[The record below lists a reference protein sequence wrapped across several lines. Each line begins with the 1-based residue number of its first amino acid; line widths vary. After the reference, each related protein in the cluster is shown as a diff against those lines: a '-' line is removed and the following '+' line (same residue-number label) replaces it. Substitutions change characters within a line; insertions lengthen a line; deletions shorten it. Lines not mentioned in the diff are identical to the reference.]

1 VTTNE
6 ADRTDD
12 RRPATEVVVPDESVD
27 EPEADGIEERDE
39 SRLAAE
45 PEPSTSAEH
54 DTEPAGVAEDDAVV
68 AGDRSDDDTVVAADR
83 SDTGT
88 VEAGDRS
95 DDDTVVA
102 GDRSDTGASSG
113 AAGDV
118 ASGVDGP
125 LLADATRYQDR
136 WYEIQTGFV
145 DEPSNAVQS
154 AGELLTEM
162 MDDLT
167 RRLTTELG
175 AFDAGPGAGA
185 DISTED
191 LRVTFQRYRGFFD
204 RLLAA

>member
-12 RRPATEVVVPDESVD
+12 RVFEPD
-27 EPEADGIEERDE
+27 EPEAGRH
-39 SRLAAE
+39 E
-45 PEPSTSAEH
+45 PEADRLEEGDETQLADAP
-54 DTEPAGVAEDDAVV
+54 EPAHDERETGPVGTAQN
-68 AGDRSDDDTVVAADR
+68 DTVVD
-83 SDTGT
+83 SDP
-88 VEAGDRS
+88 
-95 DDDTVVA
+95 
-102 GDRSDTGASSG
+102 SDTGA
-113 AAGDV
+113 
-118 ASGVDGP
+118 

-145 DEPSNAVQS
+145 DEPRHAVQS

-175 AFDAGPGAGA
+175 EYDSRQGGG
-185 DISTED
+185 DDVSTEN
-191 LRVTFQRYRGFFD
+191 LRVTFQRYRAFFD

>member
-6 ADRTDD
+6 ADRTED
-12 RRPATEVVVPDESVD
+12 RGPATEVFAPDESVD
-27 EPEADGIEERDE
+27 EPEADEIEESDE
-39 SRLAAE
+39 SRSAAE
-45 PEPSTSAEH
+45 PEPPAPAEH
-54 DTEPAGVAEDDAVV
+54 ETEPVGVA
-68 AGDRSDDDTVVAADR
+68 GDDTVVDDDR

-88 VEAGDRS
+88 
-95 DDDTVVA
+95 
-102 GDRSDTGASSG
+102 SSV

-118 ASGVDGP
+118 AAGDDGP

-145 DEPSNAVQS
+145 DEPGHAVQS

-175 AFDAGPGAGA
+175 TFEAGRGAGP
-185 DISTED
+185 DVSTED
-191 LRVTFQRYRGFFD
+191 LRVTFQRYRVFFD

>member
-12 RRPATEVVVPDESVD
+12 RDPAAEVSAPDAPVD
-27 EPEADGIEERDE
+27 EPNADEVEERDQ

-45 PEPSTSAEH
+45 PEPSAEIEPSAEQ
-54 DTEPAGVAEDDAVV
+54 DPSVPNEPEAGTVGMAQ
-68 AGDRSDDDTVVAADR
+68 DDTVVDGESRDVEPR
-83 SDTGT
+83 SDT
-88 VEAGDRS
+88 
-95 DDDTVVA
+95 
-102 GDRSDTGASSG
+102 
-113 AAGDV
+113 AGDV
-118 ASGVDGP
+118 APGVEGP

-145 DEPSNAVQS
+145 DEPRHAVQS

-175 AFDAGPGAGA
+175 EFDGQRAAE
-185 DISTED
+185 DVSTED
-191 LRVTFQRYRGFFD
+191 LRVTFQRYRSFFD

>member
-6 ADRTDD
+6 ANRTGDRD
-12 RRPATEVVVPDESVD
+12 PATEALAPDESVD
-27 EPEADGIEERDE
+27 EPEDGRIEERDE
-39 SRLAAE
+39 SRLAPE
-45 PEPSTSAEH
+45 PEPSAPSEH
-54 DTEPAGVAEDDAVV
+54 ETEPVRVAEDDAVV
-68 AGDRSDDDTVVAADR
+68 DGDR

-88 VEAGDRS
+88 
-95 DDDTVVA
+95 
-102 GDRSDTGASSG
+102 SSG

-145 DEPSNAVQS
+145 DEPRHAVQS

-175 AFDAGPGAGA
+175 ASDAPGGAG
-185 DISTED
+185 DDVSTED
-191 LRVTFQRYRGFFD
+191 LRVTFQRYRSFFD

>member
-6 ADRTDD
+6 TDRTDD
-12 RRPATEVVVPDESVD
+12 RGPATGAFAPDESVD
-27 EPEADGIEERDE
+27 EPQADEIEERDE

-45 PEPSTSAEH
+45 PEPSTPAHE
-54 DTEPAGVAEDDAVV
+54 TEPVGVAEDDTVV
-68 AGDRSDDDTVVAADR
+68 DGDRPDAGMR
-83 SDTGT
+83 SD
-88 VEAGDRS
+88 
-95 DDDTVVA
+95 
-102 GDRSDTGASSG
+102 

-125 LLADATRYQDR
+125 LLADDTTRYQDR

-145 DEPSNAVQS
+145 DEPRHAVHS

-167 RRLTTELG
+167 RRLTTELDASG
-175 AFDAGPGAGA
+175 APQDA
-185 DISTED
+185 DDVSTED
-191 LRVTFQRYRGFFD
+191 LRVTFQRYRAFFD

>member
-12 RRPATEVVVPDESVD
+12 QGPATEGFASDASVD
-27 EPEADGIEERDE
+27 EPEADEIEERDE
-39 SRLAAE
+39 SRLGAE
-45 PEPSTSAEH
+45 PEPSAAAEH
-54 DTEPAGVAEDDAVV
+54 ETEPVGIAGDDTAVD
-68 AGDRSDDDTVVAADR
+68 GDRSDAA
-83 SDTGT
+83 
-88 VEAGDRS
+88 
-95 DDDTVVA
+95 
-102 GDRSDTGASSG
+102 ASSVD
-113 AAGDV
+113 A

-145 DEPSNAVQS
+145 DEPHHAVQT

-175 AFDAGPGAGA
+175 TVDAGPGAGG
-185 DISTED
+185 DVSTED
-191 LRVTFQRYRGFFD
+191 LRVTFQRYRAFFD

>member
-6 ADRTDD
+6 TDRTDD
-12 RRPATEVVVPDESVD
+12 RGPATEVFAPDASVD
-27 EPEADGIEERDE
+27 EPEADEVEERDE

-45 PEPSTSAEH
+45 PEPSMPAHE
-54 DTEPAGVAEDDAVV
+54 TEPVGVAEDDIVV
-68 AGDRSDDDTVVAADR
+68 DDDR
-83 SDTGT
+83 SDTP
-88 VEAGDRS
+88 
-95 DDDTVVA
+95 
-102 GDRSDTGASSG
+102 ASSG
-113 AAGDV
+113 ADGDV

-145 DEPSNAVQS
+145 DEPRHAVQG

-175 AFDAGPGAGA
+175 AFDASQGA
-185 DISTED
+185 DEDVSTED
-191 LRVTFQRYRGFFD
+191 LRVTFQRYRAFFD

>member
-6 ADRTDD
+6 TDRTDD
-12 RRPATEVVVPDESVD
+12 RGPATEVFAPDESVD
-27 EPEADGIEERDE
+27 EPEADEVEERDE

-45 PEPSTSAEH
+45 PEPSMPAHE
-54 DTEPAGVAEDDAVV
+54 TEPVGVAEDD
-68 AGDRSDDDTVVAADR
+68 TVVDDDR
-83 SDTGT
+83 SDTPGI
-88 VEAGDRS
+88 
-95 DDDTVVA
+95 
-102 GDRSDTGASSG
+102 SSG
-113 AAGDV
+113 GAGDV

-145 DEPSNAVQS
+145 DEPGHAVQS

-175 AFDAGPGAGA
+175 TFDAGRGAGA
-185 DISTED
+185 DVSTED

>member
-1 VTTNE
+1 MTTNE
-6 ADRTDD
+6 TDRTDD
-12 RRPATEVVVPDESVD
+12 RGPASEVFAPDESVD
-27 EPEADGIEERDE
+27 EPEADEVEERDE

-45 PEPSTSAEH
+45 PEPSMPAHE
-54 DTEPAGVAEDDAVV
+54 TEPVGVAEDD
-68 AGDRSDDDTVVAADR
+68 TVVDDDR
-83 SDTGT
+83 SDTP
-88 VEAGDRS
+88 
-95 DDDTVVA
+95 
-102 GDRSDTGASSG
+102 ASSG

-145 DEPSNAVQS
+145 DEPRHAVQG

-175 AFDAGPGAGA
+175 VLDASQGA
-185 DISTED
+185 DEDVSTED
-191 LRVTFQRYRGFFD
+191 LRVTFQRYRAFFD

>member
-12 RRPATEVVVPDESVD
+12 RGPATEVLAPDESVD
-27 EPEADGIEERDE
+27 EPEAHEIEGGDE

-45 PEPSTSAEH
+45 PEPSAPAEPE
-54 DTEPAGVAEDDAVV
+54 TEQVGVAEDDTVV
-68 AGDRSDDDTVVAADR
+68 EGDRSDA
-83 SDTGT
+83 GT
-88 VEAGDRS
+88 
-95 DDDTVVA
+95 
-102 GDRSDTGASSG
+102 SS
-113 AAGDV
+113 GDV

-125 LLADATRYQDR
+125 LLADATGYQDR

-145 DEPSNAVQS
+145 DEPRHAVQS

-167 RRLTTELG
+167 RRLTSELG
-175 AFDAGPGAGA
+175 AFDARRGPGE
-185 DISTED
+185 DVSTED
-191 LRVTFQRYRGFFD
+191 LRVTFQRYRAFFD

>member
-6 ADRTDD
+6 ADRTED
-12 RRPATEVVVPDESVD
+12 RGPATEVFAPDESVD
-27 EPEADGIEERDE
+27 EPEADEIEESDE
-39 SRLAAE
+39 SRSAAE
-45 PEPSTSAEH
+45 PEPPAPAEH
-54 DTEPAGVAEDDAVV
+54 ETEPVGVA
-68 AGDRSDDDTVVAADR
+68 GDDTVVDDDR

-88 VEAGDRS
+88 
-95 DDDTVVA
+95 
-102 GDRSDTGASSG
+102 SSV

-118 ASGVDGP
+118 ASGGDAP

-145 DEPSNAVQS
+145 DEPGHAVQS

-175 AFDAGPGAGA
+175 TFEAGRGAGP
-185 DISTED
+185 DVSTED
-191 LRVTFQRYRGFFD
+191 LRVTFQRYRVFFD

>member
-12 RRPATEVVVPDESVD
+12 RGPATEVFASDESVD
-27 EPEADGIEERDE
+27 EPEADEIEEHDE

-45 PEPSTSAEH
+45 PEPSAPAEH
-54 DTEPAGVAEDDAVV
+54 ETEPAGVAEDA
-68 AGDRSDDDTVVAADR
+68 TVVD
-83 SDTGT
+83 
-88 VEAGDRS
+88 
-95 DDDTVVA
+95 
-102 GDRSDTGASSG
+102 GDRSDTGISSG

-145 DEPSNAVQS
+145 DEPSHAVQS

-175 AFDAGPGAGA
+175 TGDAGRGAGA
-185 DISTED
+185 DVSTED
-191 LRVTFQRYRGFFD
+191 LRMTFQRYRGFFD

>member
-6 ADRTDD
+6 TDRTDD
-12 RRPATEVVVPDESVD
+12 RGPATEVFAPDESVD
-27 EPEADGIEERDE
+27 EPEADEVEERDE
-39 SRLAAE
+39 SRPAAE
-45 PEPSTSAEH
+45 PEPSTPAHE
-54 DTEPAGVAEDDAVV
+54 TEPVEVAEDD
-68 AGDRSDDDTVVAADR
+68 TVVDDDR
-83 SDTGT
+83 SDTP
-88 VEAGDRS
+88 
-95 DDDTVVA
+95 
-102 GDRSDTGASSG
+102 ASSG

-136 WYEIQTGFV
+136 WYEIQTRFV
-145 DEPSNAVQS
+145 DEPRHAVQG

-175 AFDAGPGAGA
+175 TFDASQGA
-185 DISTED
+185 DEDVSTED
-191 LRVTFQRYRGFFD
+191 LRVTFQRYRAFFD